1 MLEKITVIIPAYKP
15 GKELLPT
22 IEGLVNIGFRDI
34 LVIDDGGGAPFTPIF
49 DEVRKIPA
57 CTVLTHEVN
66 RGKGAALKTAFAY
79 FLENRPG
86 FAGVVTADADGQHLP
101 KDIRAAAEKMAET
114 ESTVLG
120 VRDFSDPKVPPRSK
134 SGNRITCF
142 MFRLF
147 FGMKITDTQTGLRA
161 FPTKDLPAIAS
172 AEGDRYEYET
182 NMLYLIDRLN
192 LPLEEVKIST
202 VYIDDNS
209 SSHFRV
215 VRDSARIYAVQLKY
229 LAGFVIAALL
239 FNLLLNLPTP
249 WDTRSFL
256 TTGEQWMMK
265 NLPFLVAAVVSA
277 AVHYGISALTVFDS
291 KIRLRSL
298 GKYVI
303 LAAGIHYVT
312 YVLPYILAAV
322 GLIVFPILGHPPV
335 FSAVSAICK
344 IIWWIL
350 VFFVNFGQQHKWVF
364 RRKIIT

>member
-22 IEGLVNIGFRDI
+22 IEGLLNIGFRDI
-34 LVIDDGGGAPFTPIF
+34 LVIDDGGGAPFAPIF
-49 DEVRKIPA
+49 DQVREIPA

-120 VRDFSDPKVPPRSK
+120 VRDFSDPKVPPRSR

-229 LAGFVIAALL
+229 LAGFLLALI
-239 FNLLLNLPTP
+239 LLKGLMAIPTPWDNLPTP
-249 WDTRSFL
+249 TESERWLSSNIPYLITL
-256 TTGEQWMMK
+256 
-265 NLPFLVAAVVSA
+265 LVSGT
-277 AVHYGISALTVFDS
+277 VHYLISALTVFDS
-291 KIRLRSL
+291 KIRLSSL
-298 GKYVI
+298 WKFAVTALGLV
-303 LAAGIHYVT
+303 YVT
-312 YVLPYILAAV
+312 NTLSILLSPLFMLIPIINHIPVYLTLNAVCKVL
-322 GLIVFPILGHPPV
+322 LGV
-335 FSAVSAICK
+335 
-344 IIWWIL
+344 L
-350 VFFVNFGQQHKWVF
+350 VFFVSFRLQHKWVF